1 MKYQEL
7 VDVYSSLEATTKR
20 LEKTDIIADYL
31 KTLDSDTIEKV
42 GLLIL
47 GTVFP
52 AWSSEEIGIGGKLVE
67 RAVAEAVGTTQSAV
81 EDAVRDEGDIGLAC
95 VKLYAKK
102 SQMTFFSQPLT
113 IDFVFSSLRK
123 LSQISGSRSTNRKIA
138 VLLELLSQASATEA
152 KYLTRT
158 ITEELRIGVGDGIV
172 RDAIAQAFD
181 IDKAV
186 VERAQ
191 MLTND
196 FSVVARTAKNDFSVV
211 ARTAKE
217 EGEEGLKKLNL
228 TPGTPVK
235 PMLAQLAP
243 PLDEIIPEMGRA
255 LCDTKYDGIRL
266 QVHRNGDEINI
277 FTRRL
282 ENITN
287 ALPEI
292 VELFDEHLPHEDY
305 IVEGE
310 VIATRNGKPLPFQNV
325 LHRVRRKHNVEE
337 AMENVPLKLYL
348 FDVMYYRVPMIDE
361 PLKERRKILESIVD
375 TSVDE
380 MNLSTMK
387 VGTPDNIE
395 DIQGLFEWSINEGHE
410 GIMIKDCSEPYI
422 PGLRGKKMLKYKAEP
437 ETLDMVVIGGT
448 YGIGKRGDFVG
459 SYLVAL
465 RDENNEFKSIALV
478 GTGLDD
484 ATLEYLTGRMKELE
498 ISTKGREIKVEPKIV
513 LEIAFS
519 EIVESPEYETGYS
532 LRFPVVKNIR
542 KDKSPMDADTVE
554 RLISMYETGN

>member
-7 VDVYSSLEATTKR
+7 VDVYSALEATTKR
-20 LEKTDIIADYL
+20 LEKTEIISNYL

-47 GTVFP
+47 GVVFP
-52 AWSSEEIGIGGKLVE
+52 AWSSEEIGIGAKLVE
-67 RAVAEAVGTTQSAV
+67 RAVAEAVGTTQEVV
-81 EDAVRDEGDIGLAC
+81 EDAIRDEGDIGLAC

-113 IDFVFSSLRK
+113 IDFVFNNLRK
-123 LSQISGSRSTNRKIA
+123 LSKISGSKSTNRKIA
-138 VLLELLSQASATEA
+138 IILELLSQASGTEA

-158 ITEELRIGVGDGIV
+158 ITEELRIGVGDGVV
-172 RDAIAQAFD
+172 RDAIAQAFN
-181 IDKAV
+181 IEKSI

-196 FSVVARTAKNDFSVV
+196 FSVVARTAK
-211 ARTAKE
+211 E
-217 EGEEGLKKLNL
+217 EGSTGLEKLNL

-243 PLDEIIPEMGRA
+243 PLDEILPEMGEA
-255 LCDTKYDGIRL
+255 ICDTKYDGIRL
-266 QVHRNGDEINI
+266 QVHRKDNEIKI

-282 ENITN
+282 ENITH

-292 VELFDEHLPHEDY
+292 VELFNEHLPHEDY

-325 LHRVRRKHNVEE
+325 LHRVRRKYNVEE
-337 AMENVPLKLYL
+337 AMENVPLKLFL
-348 FDVMYYRVPMIDE
+348 FDVMYYKVPMIDE
-361 PLKERRKILESIVD
+361 DLKTRRSTLENIVD
-375 TSVDE
+375 TSVNE

-387 VGTPDNIE
+387 VGTADNIDE
-395 DIQGLFEWSINEGHE
+395 IQELFEISIKEGHE
-410 GIMIKDCSEPYI
+410 GIMIKDASAPYI
-422 PGLRGKKMLKYKAEP
+422 PGLRGKKMLKYKSEP

-465 RDENNEFKSIALV
+465 RDENDDFKSVAYAA
-478 GTGLDD
+478 TGLDD
-484 ATLEYLTGRMKELE
+484 ATLEYLTEKMKELE

-542 KDKSPMDADTVE
+542 KDKSPNDADTVE
-554 RLISMYETGN
+554 RLLSMYHTGN

>member
-7 VDVYSSLEATTKR
+7 VDVYSALEATTKR
-20 LEKTDIIADYL
+20 LEKTDIIAEYL
-31 KTLDSDTIEKV
+31 KKLDADTIGKV
-42 GLLIL
+42 GLLLL
-47 GTVFP
+47 GGVFP
-52 AWSSEEIGIGGKLVE
+52 AWSSEEIGIGAKLVE
-67 RAVAEAVGTTQSAV
+67 RAVAEAVGTTQAKV

-95 VKLYAKK
+95 IKLYSKK

-113 IDFVFSSLRK
+113 INFVFDSLQK
-123 LSQISGSRSTNRKIA
+123 LSKISGSRSTNRKISII
-138 VLLELLSQASATEA
+138 LELLSQASATEA

-181 IDKAV
+181 IDKKV

-196 FSVVARTAKNDFSVV
+196 FSVVARTALL
-211 ARTAKE
+211 
-217 EGEEGLKKLNL
+217 EGASGLSRLNL

-235 PMLAQLAP
+235 PMLAQLSP
-243 PLDEIIPEMGRA
+243 PVAEIIPEMGTA
-255 LCDTKYDGIRL
+255 ICETKYDGIRL
-266 QVHRNGDEINI
+266 QVHRNGNEIRI

-282 ENITN
+282 ENITH

-292 VELFDEHLPHEDY
+292 VELFDEYLPHDDY

-310 VIATRNGKPLPFQNV
+310 VIATRDGKPLPFQNI
-325 LHRVRRKHNVEE
+325 LHRVRRKYNVEE

-348 FDVMYYRVPMIDE
+348 FDVLYYKEPMIDE
-361 PLKERRKILESIVD
+361 PLMTRRETLENIVD

-380 MNLSTMK
+380 MNLSTMII
-387 VGTPDNIE
+387 GTPDNIDE
-395 DIQGLFEWSINEGHE
+395 IEELFNSSIAAHHE
-410 GIMIKDCSEPYI
+410 GIMIKDASEPYI
-422 PGLRGKKMLKYKAEP
+422 PGIRGKKMLKYKAEP
-437 ETLDMVVIGGT
+437 ETLDMVIVGGT

-465 RDENNEFKSIALV
+465 RDENDEFKTVAYAA
-478 GTGLDD
+478 TGLDD
-484 ATLEYLTGRMKELE
+484 ATLEYLTGKMKEIE
-498 ISTKGREIKVEPKIV
+498 ITTKGREIVVEPKIV

-542 KDKSPMDADTVE
+542 KDKGPMDVDTVE
-554 RLISMYETGN
+554 RLLSMYKAQ

>member
-7 VDVYSSLEATTKR
+7 VDVYTALESTTKR
-20 LEKTDIIADYL
+20 LEKTEIIANYL
-31 KTLDSDTIEKV
+31 KTLDTNTIEKV
-42 GLLIL
+42 ALLIL
-47 GTVFP
+47 GVVFP
-52 AWSSEEIGIGGKLVE
+52 AWSSDEIGIGAKLVE
-67 RAVAEAVGTTQSAV
+67 RAVGEAVGTSKEAV

-95 VKLYAKK
+95 IKLYSKK
-102 SQMTFFSQPLT
+102 SQTTFFSQPLT
-113 IDFVFSSLRK
+113 IDFVFKKLQK
-123 LSQISGSRSTNRKIA
+123 LSKISGSRSTNRKIA
-138 VLLELLSQASATEA
+138 ILLELLSQASPTEA

-181 IDKAV
+181 IDKKI

-196 FSVVARTAKNDFSVV
+196 FSVVARTAM
-211 ARTAKE
+211 E
-217 EGEEGLKKLNL
+217 EGEKGLSELNL

-235 PMLAQLAP
+235 PMLAQLSP
-243 PLDEIIPEMGRA
+243 PLNEILPEIGVSI
-255 LCDTKYDGIRL
+255 CETKYDGIRL
-266 QVHRNGDEINI
+266 QVHRENDKITI

-282 ENITN
+282 ENITH

-292 VELFDEHLPHEDY
+292 VDLFNEHLPHENY

-310 VIATRNGKPLPFQNV
+310 VIATENGKPLPFQNI
-325 LHRVRRKHNVEE
+325 LHRVRRKHKVEE
-337 AMENVPLKLYL
+337 AMKNVPLKLYL
-348 FDVMYYRVPMIDE
+348 FDLLYYKVPLIDKA
-361 PLKERRKILESIVD
+361 LMERRTTLESIVD

-380 MNLSTMK
+380 INLSTMK
-387 VGTPDNIE
+387 IGKKDNIE
-395 DIQGLFEWSINEGHE
+395 EIQKLFESSINNGHE
-410 GIMIKDCSEPYI
+410 GIMIKDASEAYI
-422 PGLRGKKMLKYKAEP
+422 PGIRGKKMLKYKAEP
-437 ETLDMVVIGGT
+437 ETLDMIVIGGT

-465 RDENNEFKSIALV
+465 RDENNEFKSTAYAA
-478 GTGLDD
+478 TGLDD
-484 ATLEYLTGRMKELE
+484 TTLEYLTTKMKEIE
-498 ISTKGREIKVEPKIV
+498 VSTKGREIKVEPKIV

-542 KDKSPMDADTVE
+542 KDKGPMDVDTVE
-554 RLISMYETGN
+554 RLISMYEMNKK

>member
-7 VDVYSSLEATTKR
+7 VDVYSALEATTKR
-20 LEKTDIIADYL
+20 LEKTDIIAEYL
-31 KTLDSDTIEKV
+31 KKLDADTIGKV
-42 GLLIL
+42 GLLLL
-47 GTVFP
+47 GGVFP
-52 AWSSEEIGIGGKLVE
+52 AWSSEEIGIGAKLVE
-67 RAVAEAVGTTQSAV
+67 RAVAEAVGTTQAKV

-95 VKLYAKK
+95 IKLYSKK

-113 IDFVFSSLRK
+113 INFVFDSLQK
-123 LSQISGSRSTNRKIA
+123 LSKISGSRSTNRKISII
-138 VLLELLSQASATEA
+138 LELLSQASATEA

-181 IDKAV
+181 IDKKV

-196 FSVVARTAKNDFSVV
+196 FSVVARTALL
-211 ARTAKE
+211 
-217 EGEEGLKKLNL
+217 EGASGLSRLNL

-235 PMLAQLAP
+235 PMLAQLSP
-243 PLDEIIPEMGRA
+243 PVAEIIPEMGTA
-255 LCDTKYDGIRL
+255 ICETKYDGIRL
-266 QVHRNGDEINI
+266 QVHRNGNEIRI

-282 ENITN
+282 ENITH

-292 VELFDEHLPHEDY
+292 VELFDEYLPHDDY

-310 VIATRNGKPLPFQNV
+310 VIATRDGKPLPFQNI
-325 LHRVRRKHNVEE
+325 LHRVRRKYNVEE

-348 FDVMYYRVPMIDE
+348 FDVLYYKEPMIDE
-361 PLKERRKILESIVD
+361 PLMTRRETLENIVD

-380 MNLSTMK
+380 MNLSTMII
-387 VGTPDNIE
+387 GTPDNIDE
-395 DIQGLFEWSINEGHE
+395 IEELFNSSIAAHHE
-410 GIMIKDCSEPYI
+410 GIMIKDASEPYI
-422 PGLRGKKMLKYKAEP
+422 PGIRGKKMLKYKAEP
-437 ETLDMVVIGGT
+437 ETLDMIIVGGT

-465 RDENNEFKSIALV
+465 RDENDEFKTVAYAA
-478 GTGLDD
+478 TGLDD
-484 ATLEYLTGRMKELE
+484 ATLEYLTGKMKEIE
-498 ISTKGREIKVEPKIV
+498 ITTKGREIVVEPKIV

-542 KDKSPMDADTVE
+542 KDKGPKDVDTVE
-554 RLISMYETGN
+554 RLLSMYKAQ

>member
-7 VDVYSSLEATTKR
+7 VNVYSSLEATTKR
-20 LEKTDIIADYL
+20 LEKTDIIANYL

-67 RAVAEAVGTTQSAV
+67 RAVAEAVGTTQAAV

-95 VKLYAKK
+95 IKLYAKK

-113 IDFVFSSLRK
+113 IDFVFNSLRK

-158 ITEELRIGVGDGIV
+158 ITEELRIGVGDGVV

-196 FSVVARTAKNDFSVV
+196 FSVVAK
-211 ARTAKE
+211 TAKE

-266 QVHRNGDEINI
+266 QVHRKGNEINI

-310 VIATRNGKPLPFQNV
+310 VIATRDGKPLPFQNV

-348 FDVMYYRVPMIDE
+348 FDVMYYKVPMIDE
-361 PLKERRKILESIVD
+361 PLYVRRKTLESIVD

-387 VGTPDNIE
+387 VGTPENIE
-395 DIQGLFEWSINEGHE
+395 DIQKLFEWSINEGHE
-410 GIMIKDCSEPYI
+410 GIMIKDCSERYI
-422 PGLRGKKMLKYKAEP
+422 P

-465 RDENNEFKSIALV
+465 RDENNDFKSIALV

>member
-7 VDVYSSLEATTKR
+7 VDVYSALEATTKR
-20 LEKTDIIADYL
+20 LEKTDIIAEYL
-31 KTLDSDTIEKV
+31 KKLDEDTIGKV
-42 GLLIL
+42 GLLLL
-47 GTVFP
+47 GGVFP
-52 AWSSEEIGIGGKLVE
+52 AWSSEEIGIGAKLVE
-67 RAVAEAVGTTQSAV
+67 RAVAEAVGTTQAKV

-95 VKLYAKK
+95 IKLYAKK

-113 IDFVFSSLRK
+113 INFVFDSLQK
-123 LSQISGSRSTNRKIA
+123 LSKISGSRSTNRKISII
-138 VLLELLSQASATEA
+138 LELLSQASATEA

-181 IDKAV
+181 IDKKV

-196 FSVVARTAKNDFSVV
+196 FSVVARTALL
-211 ARTAKE
+211 
-217 EGEEGLKKLNL
+217 EGANGLSRLNL

-235 PMLAQLAP
+235 PMLAQLSP
-243 PLDEIIPEMGRA
+243 PVAEIIPEMGTA
-255 LCDTKYDGIRL
+255 ICETKYDGIRL
-266 QVHRNGDEINI
+266 QVHRNGNEIRI

-282 ENITN
+282 ENITH

-292 VELFDEHLPHEDY
+292 VELFDEYLPHDDY

-310 VIATRNGKPLPFQNV
+310 VIATRDGKPLPFQNI
-325 LHRVRRKHNVEE
+325 LHRVRRKYNVEE

-348 FDVMYYRVPMIDE
+348 FDVLYYKEPMIDE
-361 PLKERRKILESIVD
+361 PLMTRREILENIVD
-375 TSVDE
+375 TSVDA
-380 MNLSTMK
+380 MNLSTMI
-387 VGTPDNIE
+387 VGTPDNIDE
-395 DIQGLFEWSINEGHE
+395 IEELFNSSIAAHHE
-410 GIMIKDCSEPYI
+410 GIMIKDASEPYI
-422 PGLRGKKMLKYKAEP
+422 PGIRGKKMLKYKAEP
-437 ETLDMVVIGGT
+437 ETLDMIIVGGT

-465 RDENNEFKSIALV
+465 RDENDEFKTVAYAA
-478 GTGLDD
+478 TGLDD
-484 ATLEYLTGRMKELE
+484 ATLEYLTGKMKEIE
-498 ISTKGREIKVEPKIV
+498 ITTKGREIVVEPKIV

-542 KDKSPMDADTVE
+542 KDKGPMDVDTVE
-554 RLISMYETGN
+554 RLLSMYKAQ

>member
-7 VDVYSSLEATTKR
+7 VDVYSQLEATTKR
-20 LEKTDIIADYL
+20 LEKTEILANYL

-47 GTVFP
+47 GSVFP
-52 AWSSEEIGIGGKLVE
+52 AWSSQEIGIGAKLVE
-67 RAVAEAVGTTQSAV
+67 KAVAEAVGTTTDKV
-81 EDAVRDEGDIGLAC
+81 EDMVRDEGDIGLAS

-113 IDFVFSSLRK
+113 IDFVFNSLQK
-123 LSQISGSRSTNRKIA
+123 LSTITGKRSTNRKIA
-138 VLLELLSQASATEA
+138 ILLELLSQASPSEA

-172 RDAIAQAFD
+172 RDAIADAFD
-181 IDKAV
+181 IDKKV

-196 FSVVARTAKNDFSVV
+196 FSVVAK
-211 ARTAKE
+211 TAKE
-217 EGEEGLKKLNL
+217 EGCKGLKKLNL

-243 PLDEIIPEMGRA
+243 PLDEIIPEMGCA
-255 LCDTKYDGIRL
+255 ICETKYDGIRL
-266 QVHRNGDEINI
+266 QVHRNNDEIKI

-282 ENITN
+282 ENITH

-292 VELFDEHLPHEDY
+292 VELFNEHLPHENY

-310 VIATRNGKPLPFQNV
+310 VIATQDGKPLPFQNI

-337 AMENVPLKLYL
+337 AMENVPLKVYL
-348 FDVMYYRVPMIDE
+348 FDVLYYKIPMIDE
-361 PLKERRKILESIVD
+361 PLKDRRAKLEEIVD
-375 TSVDE
+375 TAVDE

-387 VGTPDNIE
+387 FGREDNISE
-395 DIQGLFEWSINEGHE
+395 IQELFESSINNGHE
-410 GIMIKDCSEPYI
+410 GIMIKDASEPYI
-422 PGLRGKKMLKYKAEP
+422 PGLRGKKMLKFKAEP
-437 ETLDMVVIGGT
+437 ETLDMMVIGGT

-465 RDENNEFKSIALV
+465 RDENNEFKSVAYAA
-478 GTGLDD
+478 TGLDD
-484 ATLEYLTGRMKELE
+484 ATLEYLTGKMKELE

-519 EIVESPEYETGYS
+519 EIVESPEYDAGLS

-542 KDKSPMDADTVE
+542 KDKGPKDVDTID
-554 RLISMYETGN
+554 RLKSMFKTQITIS

>member
-7 VDVYSSLEATTKR
+7 VDVYSALEATTKR
-20 LEKTDIIADYL
+20 LEKTDIIAEYL
-31 KTLDSDTIEKV
+31 KKLDADTIGKV
-42 GLLIL
+42 GLLLL
-47 GTVFP
+47 GGVFP
-52 AWSSEEIGIGGKLVE
+52 AWSSEEIGIGAKLVE
-67 RAVAEAVGTTQSAV
+67 RAVAEAVGTTQAKV

-95 VKLYAKK
+95 IDLYSKK

-113 IDFVFSSLRK
+113 INFVFDSLQK
-123 LSQISGSRSTNRKIA
+123 LSKISGSRSTNRKISII
-138 VLLELLSQASATEA
+138 LELLSQASATEA

-172 RDAIAQAFD
+172 RDAIAQAFN
-181 IDKAV
+181 IDKKI

-196 FSVVARTAKNDFSVV
+196 FSVVATTALV
-211 ARTAKE
+211 
-217 EGEEGLKKLNL
+217 EGAEGLTKLNL

-235 PMLAQLAP
+235 PMLAQLSP
-243 PLDEIIPEMGRA
+243 PVAEIIPEMGTA
-255 LCDTKYDGIRL
+255 ICETKYDGIRL
-266 QVHRNGDEINI
+266 QVHRNGDEIRI

-282 ENITN
+282 ENITH

-292 VELFDEHLPHEDY
+292 VELFDEHLPHDDY

-310 VIATRNGKPLPFQNV
+310 VIATRDGKPLPFQNI
-325 LHRVRRKHNVEE
+325 LHRVRRKYNVEE

-348 FDVMYYRVPMIDE
+348 FDVLYYKEPMIDE
-361 PLKERRKILESIVD
+361 PLMTRRQTLESIVD
-375 TSVDE
+375 TSVDA
-380 MNLSTMK
+380 MNLSTMI
-387 VGTPDNIE
+387 VGTPDNIDE
-395 DIQGLFEWSINEGHE
+395 IEELFNSSIAAHHE
-410 GIMIKDCSEPYI
+410 GIMIKDASEPYI
-422 PGLRGKKMLKYKAEP
+422 PGIRGKKMLKYKAEP
-437 ETLDMVVIGGT
+437 ETLDMIIVGGT

-465 RDENNEFKSIALV
+465 RDENDEFKTVAYAA
-478 GTGLDD
+478 TGLDD
-484 ATLEYLTGRMKELE
+484 ATLEYLTGKMKEIE
-498 ISTKGREIKVEPKIV
+498 ITTKGREIVVEPKIV

-542 KDKSPMDADTVE
+542 KDKGPMDVDTVE
-554 RLISMYETGN
+554 RLLSMYEAQ

>member
-7 VDVYSSLEATTKR
+7 VDVYSALEATTKR
-20 LEKTDIIADYL
+20 LEKTDIIAEYL
-31 KTLDSDTIEKV
+31 KKLDADTIGKV
-42 GLLIL
+42 GLLLL
-47 GTVFP
+47 GGVFP
-52 AWSSEEIGIGGKLVE
+52 AWSSEEIGIGAKLVE
-67 RAVAEAVGTTQSAV
+67 RAVAEAVGTTQAKV

-95 VKLYAKK
+95 IKLYSKK

-113 IDFVFSSLRK
+113 INFVFDSLQK
-123 LSQISGSRSTNRKIA
+123 LSKISGSRSTNRKISII
-138 VLLELLSQASATEA
+138 LELLSQASATEA

-181 IDKAV
+181 IDKKV

-196 FSVVARTAKNDFSVV
+196 FSVVARTALL
-211 ARTAKE
+211 
-217 EGEEGLKKLNL
+217 EGASGLSRLNL

-235 PMLAQLAP
+235 PMLAQLSP
-243 PLDEIIPEMGRA
+243 PVAEIIPEMGTA
-255 LCDTKYDGIRL
+255 ICETKYDGIRL
-266 QVHRNGDEINI
+266 QVHRNCNEIRI

-282 ENITN
+282 ENITH

-292 VELFDEHLPHEDY
+292 VELFDEYLPHDDY

-310 VIATRNGKPLPFQNV
+310 VIATRDGKPLPFQNI
-325 LHRVRRKHNVEE
+325 LHRVRRKYNVEE

-348 FDVMYYRVPMIDE
+348 FDVLYYKEPMIDE
-361 PLKERRKILESIVD
+361 PLMTRREILENIVD

-380 MNLSTMK
+380 MNLSTMI
-387 VGTPDNIE
+387 VGTPDNIDE
-395 DIQGLFEWSINEGHE
+395 IEELFNSSIAAHHE
-410 GIMIKDCSEPYI
+410 GIMIKDASEPYI
-422 PGLRGKKMLKYKAEP
+422 PGIRGKKMLKYKAEP
-437 ETLDMVVIGGT
+437 ETLDMIIVGGT

-465 RDENNEFKSIALV
+465 RDENDEFKTVAYAA
-478 GTGLDD
+478 TGLDD
-484 ATLEYLTGRMKELE
+484 ATLEYLTGKMKEIE
-498 ISTKGREIKVEPKIV
+498 ITTKGREIVVEPKIV

-542 KDKSPMDADTVE
+542 KDKGPMDVDTVE
-554 RLISMYETGN
+554 RLLSMYKAQ

>member
-7 VDVYSSLEATTKR
+7 VDVYSALEATTKR
-20 LEKTDIIADYL
+20 LEKTEIIAEYF
-31 KTLDSDTIEKV
+31 KTLDSDTIEQV

-47 GTVFP
+47 GVVFP
-52 AWSSEEIGIGGKLVE
+52 AWSSEEIGIGAKLVE
-67 RAVAEAVGTTQSAV
+67 RAVAEAVGTSQSAV
-81 EDAVRDEGDIGLAC
+81 EDAVRDEGDIGLASM
-95 VKLYAKK
+95 KLYQKK

-113 IDFVFSSLRK
+113 VDFVFNSLRK

-138 VLLELLSQASATEA
+138 IILELLSQASASEA

-158 ITEELRIGVGDGIV
+158 ITEELRIGVGDGVV

-196 FSVVARTAKNDFSVV
+196 FSVVARTAK
-211 ARTAKE
+211 E
-217 EGEEGLKKLNL
+217 EGEEGLAKLNL
-228 TPGTPVK
+228 SPGTPVK

-243 PLDEIIPEMGRA
+243 PLDEILPEMGEA

-266 QVHRNGDEINI
+266 QVHRKGDKITI

-282 ENITN
+282 ENITS

-292 VELFDEHLPHEDY
+292 VELFDENLPHEDY

-310 VIATRNGKPLPFQNV
+310 VIATRDGKPLPFQNV

-337 AMENVPLKLYL
+337 AMENVPLKVFL
-348 FDVMYYRVPMIDE
+348 FDVMFYKVPMIDE
-361 PLKERRKILESIVD
+361 PLKERRNILEEIVD
-375 TSVDE
+375 TSADE
-380 MNLSTMK
+380 MNLSTLK
-387 VGTPDNIE
+387 IGTADNVDE
-395 DIQGLFEWSINEGHE
+395 IQKLFETSISEGHE
-410 GIMIKDCSEPYI
+410 GIMIKDASSPYI

-448 YGIGKRGDFVG
+448 YGKGKRGDFVG

-465 RDENNEFKSIALV
+465 RDENNEFKSVAYAA
-478 GTGLDD
+478 TGLDD
-484 ATLEYLTGRMKELE
+484 ATLEYLTGKMKELE
-498 ISTKGREIKVEPKIV
+498 ISTKGLEIKVEPKIV

-532 LRFPVVKNIR
+532 LRFPVIKNIR

-554 RLISMYETGN
+554 RLLSMYETS

>member
-7 VDVYSSLEATTKR
+7 VDVYSALEATTKR
-20 LEKTDIIADYL
+20 LEKTDIIAEYL
-31 KTLDSDTIEKV
+31 KKLDEDTIGKV
-42 GLLIL
+42 GLLLL
-47 GTVFP
+47 GGVFP
-52 AWSSEEIGIGGKLVE
+52 AWSSEEIGIGAKLVE
-67 RAVAEAVGTTQSAV
+67 RAVAEAVGTTQAKV

-95 VKLYAKK
+95 IKLYAKK

-113 IDFVFSSLRK
+113 INFVFDSLQK
-123 LSQISGSRSTNRKIA
+123 LSKISGSRSTNRKISII
-138 VLLELLSQASATEA
+138 LELLSQASATEA

-181 IDKAV
+181 IDKKV

-196 FSVVARTAKNDFSVV
+196 FSVVARTALL
-211 ARTAKE
+211 
-217 EGEEGLKKLNL
+217 EGANGLSRLNL

-235 PMLAQLAP
+235 PMLAQLSP
-243 PLDEIIPEMGRA
+243 PVAEIIPEMGTA
-255 LCDTKYDGIRL
+255 ICETKYDGIRL
-266 QVHRNGDEINI
+266 QVHRNGSEIKI

-282 ENITN
+282 ENITH

-292 VELFDEHLPHEDY
+292 VELFDEYLPHDDY

-310 VIATRNGKPLPFQNV
+310 VIATRDGKPLPFQNI
-325 LHRVRRKHNVEE
+325 LHRVRRKYNVEE

-348 FDVMYYRVPMIDE
+348 FDVLYYKEPMIDE
-361 PLKERRKILESIVD
+361 PLMTRREILENIVD
-375 TSVDE
+375 TSVDA
-380 MNLSTMK
+380 MNLSTMI
-387 VGTPDNIE
+387 VGTPDNIDE
-395 DIQGLFEWSINEGHE
+395 IEELFNSSIAAHHE
-410 GIMIKDCSEPYI
+410 GIMIKDASEPYI
-422 PGLRGKKMLKYKAEP
+422 PGIRGKKMLKYKAEP
-437 ETLDMVVIGGT
+437 ETLDMIIVGGT

-465 RDENNEFKSIALV
+465 RDENDEFKTVAYAA
-478 GTGLDD
+478 TGLDD
-484 ATLEYLTGRMKELE
+484 ATLEYLTGKMKEIE
-498 ISTKGREIKVEPKIV
+498 ITTKGREIVVEPKIV

-542 KDKSPMDADTVE
+542 KDKGPMDVDTVE
-554 RLISMYETGN
+554 RLLSMYEAQ

>member
-7 VDVYSSLEATTKR
+7 VDVYSALEATTKR
-20 LEKTDIIADYL
+20 LEKTDIIAEYL
-31 KTLDSDTIEKV
+31 KKLDADTIGKV
-42 GLLIL
+42 GLLLL
-47 GTVFP
+47 GGVFP
-52 AWSSEEIGIGGKLVE
+52 AWSSEEIGIGAKLVE
-67 RAVAEAVGTTQSAV
+67 RAVAEAVGTTQAKV

-95 VKLYAKK
+95 IKLYSKK

-113 IDFVFSSLRK
+113 INFVFDSLQK
-123 LSQISGSRSTNRKIA
+123 LSKISGSRSTNRKISII
-138 VLLELLSQASATEA
+138 LELLSQASATEA

-181 IDKAV
+181 IDKKV

-196 FSVVARTAKNDFSVV
+196 FSVVARTALL
-211 ARTAKE
+211 
-217 EGEEGLKKLNL
+217 EGASGLSRLNL

-235 PMLAQLAP
+235 PMLAQLSP
-243 PLDEIIPEMGRA
+243 PVAEIIPEMGTA
-255 LCDTKYDGIRL
+255 ICETKYDGIRL
-266 QVHRNGDEINI
+266 QVHRNGNEIRI

-282 ENITN
+282 ENITH

-292 VELFDEHLPHEDY
+292 VELFDEYLPHDDY

-310 VIATRNGKPLPFQNV
+310 VIATRDGKPLPFQNI
-325 LHRVRRKHNVEE
+325 LHRVRRKYNVEE

-348 FDVMYYRVPMIDE
+348 FDVLYYKEPMIDE
-361 PLKERRKILESIVD
+361 PLMTRRETLENIVD

-380 MNLSTMK
+380 MNLSTMI
-387 VGTPDNIE
+387 VGTPDNIDE
-395 DIQGLFEWSINEGHE
+395 IEELFNSSIAAHHE
-410 GIMIKDCSEPYI
+410 GIMIKDASEPYI
-422 PGLRGKKMLKYKAEP
+422 PGIRGKKMLKYKAEP
-437 ETLDMVVIGGT
+437 ETLDMIIVGGT

-465 RDENNEFKSIALV
+465 RDENDEFKTVAYAA
-478 GTGLDD
+478 TGLDD
-484 ATLEYLTGRMKELE
+484 ATLEYLTGKMKEIE
-498 ISTKGREIKVEPKIV
+498 ITTKGREIVVEPKIV

-542 KDKSPMDADTVE
+542 KDKGPMDVDTVE
-554 RLISMYETGN
+554 RLISMYNTGN

>member
-7 VDVYSSLEATTKR
+7 VDVYSALEATTKR
-20 LEKTDIIADYL
+20 LEKTDIIAEYL
-31 KTLDSDTIEKV
+31 KKLDEDTIGKV
-42 GLLIL
+42 GLLLL
-47 GTVFP
+47 GGVFP
-52 AWSSEEIGIGGKLVE
+52 AWSSEEIGIGAKLVE
-67 RAVAEAVGTTQSAV
+67 RAVAEAVGTTQAKV

-95 VKLYAKK
+95 IKLYAKK

-113 IDFVFSSLRK
+113 INFVFDSLQK
-123 LSQISGSRSTNRKIA
+123 LSKISGSRSTNRKISII
-138 VLLELLSQASATEA
+138 LELLSQASATEA

-181 IDKAV
+181 IDKKV

-196 FSVVARTAKNDFSVV
+196 FSVVARTALL
-211 ARTAKE
+211 
-217 EGEEGLKKLNL
+217 EGANGLSRLNL

-235 PMLAQLAP
+235 PMLAQLSP
-243 PLDEIIPEMGRA
+243 PVAEIIPEMGTA
-255 LCDTKYDGIRL
+255 ICETKYDGIRL
-266 QVHRNGDEINI
+266 QVHRNGNEIRI

-282 ENITN
+282 ENITH

-292 VELFDEHLPHEDY
+292 VELFDEYLPHDDY

-310 VIATRNGKPLPFQNV
+310 VIATRDGKPLPFQNI
-325 LHRVRRKHNVEE
+325 LHRVRRKYNVEE

-348 FDVMYYRVPMIDE
+348 FDVLYYKEPMIDE
-361 PLKERRKILESIVD
+361 PLMTRREILENIVD

-380 MNLSTMK
+380 MNLSTMI
-387 VGTPDNIE
+387 VGTPDNIDE
-395 DIQGLFEWSINEGHE
+395 IEELFNSSIAAHHE
-410 GIMIKDCSEPYI
+410 GIMIKDASEPYI
-422 PGLRGKKMLKYKAEP
+422 PGIRGKKMLKYKAEP
-437 ETLDMVVIGGT
+437 ETLDMIIVGGT

-465 RDENNEFKSIALV
+465 RDENDEFKTVAYAA
-478 GTGLDD
+478 TGLDD
-484 ATLEYLTGRMKELE
+484 ATLEYLTGKMKEIE
-498 ISTKGREIKVEPKIV
+498 ITTKGREIVVEPKIV

-542 KDKSPMDADTVE
+542 KDKSPLDADTVE

>member
-7 VDVYSSLEATTKR
+7 VDVYSALEATTKR
-20 LEKTDIIADYL
+20 LEKTDIIAEYL
-31 KTLDSDTIEKV
+31 KKLDEDTIGKV
-42 GLLIL
+42 GLLLL
-47 GTVFP
+47 GGVFP
-52 AWSSEEIGIGGKLVE
+52 AWSSEEIGIGAKLVE
-67 RAVAEAVGTTQSAV
+67 RAVAEAVGTTQAKV

-95 VKLYAKK
+95 IKLYSKK

-113 IDFVFSSLRK
+113 INFVFDSLQK
-123 LSQISGSRSTNRKIA
+123 LSKISGSRSTNRKISII
-138 VLLELLSQASATEA
+138 LELLSQASATEA

-181 IDKAV
+181 IDKKV

-196 FSVVARTAKNDFSVV
+196 FSVVARTALL
-211 ARTAKE
+211 
-217 EGEEGLKKLNL
+217 EGASGLSRLNL

-235 PMLAQLAP
+235 PMLAQLSP
-243 PLDEIIPEMGRA
+243 PVAEIIPEMGTA
-255 LCDTKYDGIRL
+255 ICETKYDGIRL
-266 QVHRNGDEINI
+266 QVHRNCNEIRI

-282 ENITN
+282 ENITH

-292 VELFDEHLPHEDY
+292 VELFDEYLPHDDY

-310 VIATRNGKPLPFQNV
+310 VIATRDGKPLPFQNI
-325 LHRVRRKHNVEE
+325 LHRVRRKYNVEE

-348 FDVMYYRVPMIDE
+348 FDVLYYKEPMIDE
-361 PLKERRKILESIVD
+361 PLMTRRETLENIVD

-380 MNLSTMK
+380 MNLSTMI
-387 VGTPDNIE
+387 VGTPDNIDE
-395 DIQGLFEWSINEGHE
+395 IEELFNSSIAAHHE
-410 GIMIKDCSEPYI
+410 GIMIKDASEPYI
-422 PGLRGKKMLKYKAEP
+422 PGIRGKKMLKYKAEP
-437 ETLDMVVIGGT
+437 ETLDMIIVGGT

-465 RDENNEFKSIALV
+465 RDENDEFKTVAYAA
-478 GTGLDD
+478 TGLDD
-484 ATLEYLTGRMKELE
+484 ATLEYLTGKMKEIE
-498 ISTKGREIKVEPKIV
+498 ITTKGREIVVEPKIV

-542 KDKSPMDADTVE
+542 KDKGPMDVDTVE
-554 RLISMYETGN
+554 RLLSMYKAQ

>member
-7 VDVYSSLEATTKR
+7 VDVYSALEATTKR
-20 LEKTDIIADYL
+20 LEKTDIIAEYL
-31 KTLDSDTIEKV
+31 KKLDADTIGKV
-42 GLLIL
+42 GLLLL
-47 GTVFP
+47 GGVFP
-52 AWSSEEIGIGGKLVE
+52 AWSSEEIGIGAKLVE
-67 RAVAEAVGTTQSAV
+67 RAVAEAVGTTQAKV

-95 VKLYAKK
+95 IDLYSKK

-113 IDFVFSSLRK
+113 INFVFDSLQK
-123 LSQISGSRSTNRKIA
+123 LSKISGSRSTNRKISII
-138 VLLELLSQASATEA
+138 LELLSQASATEA

-181 IDKAV
+181 IDKKI

-196 FSVVARTAKNDFSVV
+196 FSVVATTALV
-211 ARTAKE
+211 
-217 EGEEGLKKLNL
+217 EGAEGLIKLNL

-235 PMLAQLAP
+235 PMLAQLSP
-243 PLDEIIPEMGRA
+243 PVAEIIPEMGTA
-255 LCDTKYDGIRL
+255 ICETKYDGIRL
-266 QVHRNGDEINI
+266 QVHRNGDEIKI

-282 ENITN
+282 ENITH

-292 VELFDEHLPHEDY
+292 VELFDEHLPHDDY

-310 VIATRNGKPLPFQNV
+310 VIATRDGKPLPFQNI

-337 AMENVPLKLYL
+337 AMANVPLKLYL
-348 FDVMYYRVPMIDE
+348 FDVLFYKESMIDE
-361 PLKERRKILESIVD
+361 PLMTRRETLESIVD

-380 MNLSTMK
+380 MNLSTMI
-387 VGTPDNIE
+387 VGTPDNIDE
-395 DIQGLFEWSINEGHE
+395 IEELFNSSIAAHHE
-410 GIMIKDCSEPYI
+410 GIMIKDASEPYI
-422 PGLRGKKMLKYKAEP
+422 PGIRGKKMLKYKAEP
-437 ETLDMVVIGGT
+437 ETLDMIIVGGT

-465 RDENNEFKSIALV
+465 RDENDEFKTVAYAA
-478 GTGLDD
+478 TGLDD
-484 ATLEYLTGRMKELE
+484 ATLEYLTKKMKEIE
-498 ISTKGREIKVEPKIV
+498 ITTKGREIVVEPKIV

-519 EIVESPEYETGYS
+519 EIVESPEYEKGYC

-542 KDKSPMDADTVE
+542 KDKGPMDVDTVE
-554 RLISMYETGN
+554 RLLSMYEAQ